1 MSISSTSVPTKNVR
15 KPQEMEHWREVFQ
28 HQNDVVIKKNIPL
41 NIILGIDKCPLDLLL
56 FFFSIL
62 HGFLAEIR

>member
-28 HQNDVVIKKNIPL
+28 HQNDVVIKKTFP
-41 NIILGIDKCPLDLLL
+41 
-56 FFFSIL
+56 
-62 HGFLAEIR
+62 